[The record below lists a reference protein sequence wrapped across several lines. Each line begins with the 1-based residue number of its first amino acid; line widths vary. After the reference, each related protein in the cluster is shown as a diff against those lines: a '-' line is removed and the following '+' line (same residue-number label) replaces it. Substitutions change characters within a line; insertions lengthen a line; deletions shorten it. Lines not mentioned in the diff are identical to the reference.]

1 MYKEL
6 DHDFSKELDTYILG
20 YCPDSTSW
28 FATKQRGF
36 FFEYEK
42 NFSSEEEA
50 VAFFVKHSHIFLSLE
65 EEMLGGQRPKSA
77 EGKVF
82 LEHPKSSIEV
92 PAVRKKD
99 EKERLLDCIVKFTG
113 ENDWNDFYTPDKV
126 RSFFT
131 TLCFVYN
138 IDADTL
144 ECNQILAQ
152 LYEKAKLSNKMLDFD
167 SFESYMLTFVV

>member
-1 MYKEL
+1 
-6 DHDFSKELDTYILG
+6 
-20 YCPDSTSW
+20 
-28 FATKQRGF
+28 
-36 FFEYEK
+36 
-42 NFSSEEEA
+42 
-50 VAFFVKHSHIFLSLE
+50 
-65 EEMLGGQRPKSA
+65 MLGGQRPKSA

-82 LEHPKSSIEV
+82 SEHPKSSIEV

-99 EKERLLDCIVKFTG
+99 EKERLMDFIAKFTG

-144 ECNQILAQ
+144 ECDQILAQ
-152 LYEKAKLSNKMLDFD
+152 LYEKAKLTNKMLDFD